1 MPYSLKVE
9 GMAEISEALEKLEQD
24 APAVA
29 AKAVYIG
36 AGIVQKAVLDEMNK
50 IKTAP
55 FSYAKDGQQRLPSP
69 EEKEI
74 LVQAG
79 VGVAKF
85 DKNGLEID
93 TSVGF
98 NQSGYANVS
107 WNHMNGRARTNYK
120 LKSFKG
126 HASNSTSFLKAVG
139 QYVKGMQNQKPIGVI
154 ANAINSGTSFMQKQ
168 PFVRKGAN
176 KGAPKAIEA
185 MKEFIENELNAI
197 NK

>member
-79 VGVAKF
+79 VG
-85 DKNGLEID
+85 G
-93 TSVGF
+93 
-98 NQSGYANVS
+98 
-107 WNHMNGRARTNYK
+107 
-120 LKSFKG
+120 
-126 HASNSTSFLKAVG
+126 
-139 QYVKGMQNQKPIGVI
+139 
-154 ANAINSGTSFMQKQ
+154 INSWGRLPLEQYR
-168 PFVRKGAN
+168 V
-176 KGAPKAIEA
+176 KAGERYFYYI
-185 MKEFIENELNAI
+185 IRPISN
-197 NK
+197 